1 MQMNKTI
8 RKGLACLAL
17 CLLLAA
23 AGCRETPMTIGP
35 SEFSEETESAL
46 ELAGD
51 ETVFFDYQV
60 GEDIQSLELTVWTCF
75 GGQWE
80 TAGSTRALVE
90 QASGRIALS
99 TNAAECTLHL
109 ADESGYTAL
118 ECPLAVWDVSQEGSV
133 RLAEP
138 VEIQPG
144 QEVALWLKAGDDGN
158 GLALK
163 LENFREEAYSS
174 AVAVTAVFSQDPVG
188 E

>member
-1 MQMNKTI
+1 M
-8 RKGLACLAL
+8 
-17 CLLLAA
+17 
-23 AGCRETPMTIGP
+23 
-35 SEFSEETESAL
+35 
-46 ELAGD
+46 
-51 ETVFFDYQV
+51 
-60 GEDIQSLELTVWTCF
+60 
-75 GGQWE
+75 
-80 TAGSTRALVE
+80 
-90 QASGRIALS
+90 
-99 TNAAECTLHL
+99 
-109 ADESGYTAL
+109 
-118 ECPLAVWDVSQEGSV
+118 WDVSQEGSV